1 MRAGAECGG
10 GDPDTLLSTILQ
22 PQVRLGIST
31 PKADP
36 AGDYAWAL
44 FQKAEA
50 LQPGATARLET
61 KALQLTG
68 GGNSAQAPAGR
79 NTYAWVM
86 EQNRADVFLTYC
98 TNAVAA
104 RAEVPSLQVVAVPE
118 ALQVGAAYG
127 LTVRAG
133 APAQAQAFAQAVLQP
148 RRRPCFVGWALL
160 HPEARRVISWSVAS
174 AVPSCGAQRFFIGE
188 AGLVASSIVVPPVA
202 AAPDGTH
209 QPKTAHH
216 CPHEPEKAERWQAK
230 QRGPSCTVMTMEE
243 PMISAAITR
252 AMASRLAERSIW
264 SPTRLRWASSMPTCT
279 RPRRALRSRRPR
291 SSGRRS
297 SVLSVCRTDRQ
308 ARPPGRA
315 AGSVPHHLLEQ
326 GQGF

>member
-1 MRAGAECGG
+1 MSTARHSVWGVSSVMLGVMVLSGCATQQATTPAQPEVAV
-10 GDPDTLLSTILQ
+10 GDPVQVYAAGSLRDALIEIARDHEARTGQKVVLTFAASGLLRERIEQGAPAQVFASADTKHPQRLANQGQWQAPVVFTRNTLCALAQGAVAVTPETLLSTMLQ

-44 FQKAEA
+44 FQKADA
-50 LQPGATARLET
+50 LQPGATARLEA

-68 GGNSAQAPAGR
+68 GANSAQAPAGR

-148 RRRPCFVGWALL
+148 PAQAVFRRLGF
-160 HPEARRVISWSVAS
+160 
-174 AVPSCGAQRFFIGE
+174 
-188 AGLVASSIVVPPVA
+188 
-202 AAPDGTH
+202 AAP
-209 QPKTAHH
+209 
-216 CPHEPEKAERWQAK
+216 
-230 QRGPSCTVMTMEE
+230 
-243 PMISAAITR
+243 
-252 AMASRLAERSIW
+252 
-264 SPTRLRWASSMPTCT
+264 
-279 RPRRALRSRRPR
+279 
-291 SSGRRS
+291 
-297 SVLSVCRTDRQ
+297 
-308 ARPPGRA
+308 
-315 AGSVPHHLLEQ
+315 
-326 GQGF
+326 

>member
-1 MRAGAECGG
+1 MSTARHSVWGVSSLMLGVMVLSGCATQQATTPAQPAVAVGDPVQVYAAGSLRDALTEIARDHEARTGQKVVLTFAASGLLRERIEQGAPAQVFASADTKHPQRLANQGQWQAPVVFTRNTLCALAQGTVAVT
-10 GDPDTLLSTILQ
+10 PDTLLSTMLQ

-44 FQKAEA
+44 FQKADA
-50 LQPGATARLET
+50 LQPGATARLEA

-68 GGNSAQAPAGR
+68 GAQSAQAPAGR

-148 RRRPCFVGWALL
+148 PAQAVFRRLGFV
-160 HPEARRVISWSVAS
+160 
-174 AVPSCGAQRFFIGE
+174 
-188 AGLVASSIVVPPVA
+188 
-202 AAPDGTH
+202 AP
-209 QPKTAHH
+209 
-216 CPHEPEKAERWQAK
+216 
-230 QRGPSCTVMTMEE
+230 
-243 PMISAAITR
+243 
-252 AMASRLAERSIW
+252 
-264 SPTRLRWASSMPTCT
+264 
-279 RPRRALRSRRPR
+279 
-291 SSGRRS
+291 
-297 SVLSVCRTDRQ
+297 
-308 ARPPGRA
+308 
-315 AGSVPHHLLEQ
+315 
-326 GQGF
+326 

>member
-1 MRAGAECGG
+1 MSTARHNVWGVSSLMLGVMVLSGCATQQAATPAQPAVAVGDPVQVYAAGSLRDALTEIASDHEARTGQKVVLTFAASGLLWERIEQGAPAQVFASADTKHPQRLANQGQWQAPVVFTRNTLCALAQGAVAVT
-10 GDPDTLLSTILQ
+10 PDTLLSTILQ

-44 FQKAEA
+44 FQKADA

-68 GGNSAQAPAGR
+68 GAQSAQAPAGR

-148 RRRPCFVGWALL
+148 PAQAVLRRLGF
-160 HPEARRVISWSVAS
+160 
-174 AVPSCGAQRFFIGE
+174 
-188 AGLVASSIVVPPVA
+188 
-202 AAPDGTH
+202 AAP
-209 QPKTAHH
+209 
-216 CPHEPEKAERWQAK
+216 
-230 QRGPSCTVMTMEE
+230 
-243 PMISAAITR
+243 
-252 AMASRLAERSIW
+252 
-264 SPTRLRWASSMPTCT
+264 
-279 RPRRALRSRRPR
+279 
-291 SSGRRS
+291 
-297 SVLSVCRTDRQ
+297 
-308 ARPPGRA
+308 
-315 AGSVPHHLLEQ
+315 
-326 GQGF
+326 

>member
-1 MRAGAECGG
+1 MSTARHNVWGVSSLMLGVMVLSGCATQQAATPAQPAVAVGDPVQVYAAGSLRDALTEIARDHEARTGQKVVLTFAASGLLRERIEQGAPAQVFASADTKHPQRLANQGQWQAPVVFTRNTLCALAQGTVAVT
-10 GDPDTLLSTILQ
+10 PDTLLSTMLQ

-36 AGDYAWAL
+36 AGDYAWAM
-44 FQKAEA
+44 FQKADA
-50 LQPGATARLET
+50 LQPGATARLEA

-68 GGNSAQAPAGR
+68 GANSAQAPAGR

-148 RRRPCFVGWALL
+148 PAQAVFRRLGF
-160 HPEARRVISWSVAS
+160 
-174 AVPSCGAQRFFIGE
+174 
-188 AGLVASSIVVPPVA
+188 
-202 AAPDGTH
+202 AAP
-209 QPKTAHH
+209 
-216 CPHEPEKAERWQAK
+216 
-230 QRGPSCTVMTMEE
+230 
-243 PMISAAITR
+243 
-252 AMASRLAERSIW
+252 
-264 SPTRLRWASSMPTCT
+264 
-279 RPRRALRSRRPR
+279 
-291 SSGRRS
+291 
-297 SVLSVCRTDRQ
+297 
-308 ARPPGRA
+308 
-315 AGSVPHHLLEQ
+315 
-326 GQGF
+326 

>member
-1 MRAGAECGG
+1 MAAARLNAWGVSSPMLGAAVLSGCAMQQGAAPVKAPAAGA
-10 GDPDTLLSTILQ
+10 DPVQVYAAGSLRDALTEIARDHEARTGQKVVLTFAASGLLRERIEQGAPAQVFASADTKHPQRLANQGQWQAPVVFTRNTLCALAQGAVAVTSDTLLSTMLQ

-31 PKADP
+31 PKVDP

-50 LQPGATARLET
+50 LQPGATARLEA

-68 GGNSAQAPAGR
+68 GANSAQAPAGR

-133 APAQAQAFAQAVLQP
+133 APAQAQAFAQTVLQP
-148 RRRPCFVGWALL
+148 PAQAVFRRLGF
-160 HPEARRVISWSVAS
+160 
-174 AVPSCGAQRFFIGE
+174 
-188 AGLVASSIVVPPVA
+188 
-202 AAPDGTH
+202 AAP
-209 QPKTAHH
+209 
-216 CPHEPEKAERWQAK
+216 
-230 QRGPSCTVMTMEE
+230 
-243 PMISAAITR
+243 
-252 AMASRLAERSIW
+252 
-264 SPTRLRWASSMPTCT
+264 
-279 RPRRALRSRRPR
+279 
-291 SSGRRS
+291 
-297 SVLSVCRTDRQ
+297 
-308 ARPPGRA
+308 
-315 AGSVPHHLLEQ
+315 
-326 GQGF
+326 

>member
-1 MRAGAECGG
+1 MAAARLNAWGVSSLMLGAAVLSGCATQQGAAPVKAPAAGADPVQVYAAGSLRDALIEIARDHEARTGQKVVLTFAASGLLRERIEQGAPAQVFASADTKHPQRLANQGQWQAPVVFTRNTLCALAQGTVAVT
-10 GDPDTLLSTILQ
+10 PDTLLGTMLQ

-44 FQKAEA
+44 FQKADA
-50 LQPGATARLET
+50 LQPGATARLEA

-68 GGNSAQAPAGR
+68 GANSAQAPAGR

-148 RRRPCFVGWALL
+148 PAQAVLRRLGF
-160 HPEARRVISWSVAS
+160 
-174 AVPSCGAQRFFIGE
+174 
-188 AGLVASSIVVPPVA
+188 
-202 AAPDGTH
+202 AAP
-209 QPKTAHH
+209 
-216 CPHEPEKAERWQAK
+216 
-230 QRGPSCTVMTMEE
+230 
-243 PMISAAITR
+243 
-252 AMASRLAERSIW
+252 
-264 SPTRLRWASSMPTCT
+264 
-279 RPRRALRSRRPR
+279 
-291 SSGRRS
+291 
-297 SVLSVCRTDRQ
+297 
-308 ARPPGRA
+308 
-315 AGSVPHHLLEQ
+315 
-326 GQGF
+326 

>member
-1 MRAGAECGG
+1 MSTARHNVWGVSSLMLGVAVLSGCATQQATTPAQPEVAV
-10 GDPDTLLSTILQ
+10 GDPVQVYAAGSLRDALTEIARDHEARTGQKVVLTFAASGLLRERIEQGAPAQVFASADTKHPQRLANQGQWQAPVVFTRNTLCALAQGAVAVTSDTLLSTMLQ

-44 FQKAEA
+44 FQKADA
-50 LQPGATARLET
+50 LQAGATARLET

-68 GGNSAQAPAGR
+68 GAQSAQAPAGR

-148 RRRPCFVGWALL
+148 PAQAVLRRLGF
-160 HPEARRVISWSVAS
+160 
-174 AVPSCGAQRFFIGE
+174 
-188 AGLVASSIVVPPVA
+188 
-202 AAPDGTH
+202 AAP
-209 QPKTAHH
+209 
-216 CPHEPEKAERWQAK
+216 
-230 QRGPSCTVMTMEE
+230 
-243 PMISAAITR
+243 
-252 AMASRLAERSIW
+252 
-264 SPTRLRWASSMPTCT
+264 
-279 RPRRALRSRRPR
+279 
-291 SSGRRS
+291 
-297 SVLSVCRTDRQ
+297 
-308 ARPPGRA
+308 
-315 AGSVPHHLLEQ
+315 
-326 GQGF
+326 

>member
-1 MRAGAECGG
+1 MSTARHNVWSVSSLMLGVAVLSGCATRQATTPAQPEVAV
-10 GDPDTLLSTILQ
+10 GDPVQVYAAGSLRDALTEIARDHEARTGQKVVLTFAASGLLRERIEQGAPAQVFASADTKHPQRLANQGQWQAPVVFTRNTLCALAQGAVAVTSDTLLGTMLQ

-44 FQKAEA
+44 FQKADA
-50 LQPGATARLET
+50 LQAGATARLET

-68 GGNSAQAPAGR
+68 GAQSAQAPAGR

-148 RRRPCFVGWALL
+148 PAQAVFRRLGF
-160 HPEARRVISWSVAS
+160 
-174 AVPSCGAQRFFIGE
+174 
-188 AGLVASSIVVPPVA
+188 
-202 AAPDGTH
+202 AAP
-209 QPKTAHH
+209 
-216 CPHEPEKAERWQAK
+216 
-230 QRGPSCTVMTMEE
+230 
-243 PMISAAITR
+243 
-252 AMASRLAERSIW
+252 
-264 SPTRLRWASSMPTCT
+264 
-279 RPRRALRSRRPR
+279 
-291 SSGRRS
+291 
-297 SVLSVCRTDRQ
+297 
-308 ARPPGRA
+308 
-315 AGSVPHHLLEQ
+315 
-326 GQGF
+326 

>member
-1 MRAGAECGG
+1 MSTARHSVWGVSSLMLGVMVLSGCATQQAATPAQPAAAVADPVQVYAAGSLRDALIEIARDHEARTGQKVVLTFAASGLLRERIEQGAPAQVFASADTKHPQRLANQGQWQAPVVFTRNTLCALAQGTVAVTS
-10 GDPDTLLSTILQ
+10 DTLLSTMLQ

-44 FQKAEA
+44 FQKADA
-50 LQPGATARLET
+50 LQPGATARLEA

-68 GGNSAQAPAGR
+68 GANSAQAPAGR

-148 RRRPCFVGWALL
+148 PAQAVLRRLGF
-160 HPEARRVISWSVAS
+160 
-174 AVPSCGAQRFFIGE
+174 
-188 AGLVASSIVVPPVA
+188 
-202 AAPDGTH
+202 AAP
-209 QPKTAHH
+209 
-216 CPHEPEKAERWQAK
+216 
-230 QRGPSCTVMTMEE
+230 
-243 PMISAAITR
+243 
-252 AMASRLAERSIW
+252 
-264 SPTRLRWASSMPTCT
+264 
-279 RPRRALRSRRPR
+279 
-291 SSGRRS
+291 
-297 SVLSVCRTDRQ
+297 
-308 ARPPGRA
+308 
-315 AGSVPHHLLEQ
+315 
-326 GQGF
+326 

>member
-1 MRAGAECGG
+1 MSSARHNAWGVSSLMLGVMVLSGCATQQAATPAQPAVAVGDPVQVYAAGSLRDALTEIARDHEARTGQKVVLTFAASGLLRERIEQGAPAQVFASADTKHPQRLANQGQWQAPVVFTRNTLCALAQGTVAVT
-10 GDPDTLLSTILQ
+10 PDTLLGTMLQ

-44 FQKAEA
+44 FQKADA
-50 LQPGATARLET
+50 LQPGATARLEA

-68 GGNSAQAPAGR
+68 GANSAQAPAGR

-133 APAQAQAFAQAVLQP
+133 APAQAQAFAQTVLQP
-148 RRRPCFVGWALL
+148 PAQAVFRRLGF
-160 HPEARRVISWSVAS
+160 
-174 AVPSCGAQRFFIGE
+174 
-188 AGLVASSIVVPPVA
+188 
-202 AAPDGTH
+202 AAP
-209 QPKTAHH
+209 
-216 CPHEPEKAERWQAK
+216 
-230 QRGPSCTVMTMEE
+230 
-243 PMISAAITR
+243 
-252 AMASRLAERSIW
+252 
-264 SPTRLRWASSMPTCT
+264 
-279 RPRRALRSRRPR
+279 
-291 SSGRRS
+291 
-297 SVLSVCRTDRQ
+297 
-308 ARPPGRA
+308 
-315 AGSVPHHLLEQ
+315 
-326 GQGF
+326 

>member
-1 MRAGAECGG
+1 MAAARHNVWGVSSLMLGVMLLSGCATQQAATPAQPAVAVGDPVQVYAAGSLRDALTEIARDHEARTGQKVVLTFAASGLLRERIEQGAPAQVFASADTKHPQRLANQGQWQAPVIFTRNTLCALAQSAVAVT
-10 GDPDTLLSTILQ
+10 PDTLLSTILQ

-44 FQKAEA
+44 FQKADA
-50 LQPGATARLET
+50 LQPGATARLEA

-68 GGNSAQAPAGR
+68 GANSAQAPAGR

-148 RRRPCFVGWALL
+148 PAQAVFRRLGF
-160 HPEARRVISWSVAS
+160 
-174 AVPSCGAQRFFIGE
+174 
-188 AGLVASSIVVPPVA
+188 
-202 AAPDGTH
+202 AAP
-209 QPKTAHH
+209 
-216 CPHEPEKAERWQAK
+216 
-230 QRGPSCTVMTMEE
+230 
-243 PMISAAITR
+243 
-252 AMASRLAERSIW
+252 
-264 SPTRLRWASSMPTCT
+264 
-279 RPRRALRSRRPR
+279 
-291 SSGRRS
+291 
-297 SVLSVCRTDRQ
+297 
-308 ARPPGRA
+308 
-315 AGSVPHHLLEQ
+315 
-326 GQGF
+326 

>member
-1 MRAGAECGG
+1 MSSARQCVLGVAALMLGVAVLSGCATQQAATPAQPAVAV
-10 GDPDTLLSTILQ
+10 GDPVQVYAAGSLRDALTEIARDHEARTGQKVVLTFAASGLLRERIEQGAPAQVFASADTKHPQRLANPGQWQAPVVFTRNTLCALAQGTVAVTSDTLLGTMLQ

-44 FQKAEA
+44 FQKADA
-50 LQPGATARLET
+50 LQPGATARLEA

-68 GGNSAQAPAGR
+68 GANSAQAPAGR

-148 RRRPCFVGWALL
+148 PAQAVFRRLGF
-160 HPEARRVISWSVAS
+160 
-174 AVPSCGAQRFFIGE
+174 
-188 AGLVASSIVVPPVA
+188 
-202 AAPDGTH
+202 AAP
-209 QPKTAHH
+209 
-216 CPHEPEKAERWQAK
+216 
-230 QRGPSCTVMTMEE
+230 
-243 PMISAAITR
+243 
-252 AMASRLAERSIW
+252 
-264 SPTRLRWASSMPTCT
+264 
-279 RPRRALRSRRPR
+279 
-291 SSGRRS
+291 
-297 SVLSVCRTDRQ
+297 
-308 ARPPGRA
+308 
-315 AGSVPHHLLEQ
+315 
-326 GQGF
+326 

>member
-1 MRAGAECGG
+1 MSSARHSVWGVSSLMLGVAVLSGCATQQAATPAQPAVAVGDPVQVYAAGSLRDALTEIARDHEARTGQKVVLTFAASGLLRERIEQGAPAQVFASADTKHPQRLANQGQWQAPVIFTRNTLCALAQSAVAVT
-10 GDPDTLLSTILQ
+10 PDTLLSTMLQ

-44 FQKAEA
+44 FQKADA
-50 LQPGATARLET
+50 LQPGATVRLEA

-68 GGNSAQAPAGR
+68 GANSAQAPAGR

-148 RRRPCFVGWALL
+148 PAQAVFRRLGF
-160 HPEARRVISWSVAS
+160 
-174 AVPSCGAQRFFIGE
+174 
-188 AGLVASSIVVPPVA
+188 
-202 AAPDGTH
+202 AAP
-209 QPKTAHH
+209 
-216 CPHEPEKAERWQAK
+216 
-230 QRGPSCTVMTMEE
+230 
-243 PMISAAITR
+243 
-252 AMASRLAERSIW
+252 
-264 SPTRLRWASSMPTCT
+264 
-279 RPRRALRSRRPR
+279 
-291 SSGRRS
+291 
-297 SVLSVCRTDRQ
+297 
-308 ARPPGRA
+308 
-315 AGSVPHHLLEQ
+315 
-326 GQGF
+326 

>member
-1 MRAGAECGG
+1 MSTARHNVWSVSSLMLGVAVLSGCATRQATTPAQPEVAV
-10 GDPDTLLSTILQ
+10 GDPVQVYAAGSLRDALIEIARDHEARTGQKVVLTFAASGLLRERIEQGAPAQVFASADTKHPQRLANQGQWQAPVVFTRNTLCALAQGAVAVTPETLLSTMLQ

-44 FQKAEA
+44 FQKADA
-50 LQPGATARLET
+50 LQPGATVRLET

-68 GGNSAQAPAGR
+68 GAQSAQAPAGR

-148 RRRPCFVGWALL
+148 PAQAVFRRLGF
-160 HPEARRVISWSVAS
+160 
-174 AVPSCGAQRFFIGE
+174 
-188 AGLVASSIVVPPVA
+188 
-202 AAPDGTH
+202 AAP
-209 QPKTAHH
+209 
-216 CPHEPEKAERWQAK
+216 
-230 QRGPSCTVMTMEE
+230 
-243 PMISAAITR
+243 
-252 AMASRLAERSIW
+252 
-264 SPTRLRWASSMPTCT
+264 
-279 RPRRALRSRRPR
+279 
-291 SSGRRS
+291 
-297 SVLSVCRTDRQ
+297 
-308 ARPPGRA
+308 
-315 AGSVPHHLLEQ
+315 
-326 GQGF
+326 

>member
-1 MRAGAECGG
+1 MSTARHSVWGVSSLMLGVMVLSGCATQQAATPAQPAAAV
-10 GDPDTLLSTILQ
+10 GDPVQVYAAGSLRDALTEIARDHEARTGQKVVLTFAASGLLRERIEQGAPAQVFASADTKHPQRLANQGQWQAPVIFTRNTLCALAQGAVAVTSDTLLGTMLQ

-50 LQPGATARLET
+50 LQPGATARLEA

-68 GGNSAQAPAGR
+68 GANSAQAPAGR

-148 RRRPCFVGWALL
+148 PAQAVLRRLGF
-160 HPEARRVISWSVAS
+160 
-174 AVPSCGAQRFFIGE
+174 
-188 AGLVASSIVVPPVA
+188 
-202 AAPDGTH
+202 AAP
-209 QPKTAHH
+209 
-216 CPHEPEKAERWQAK
+216 
-230 QRGPSCTVMTMEE
+230 
-243 PMISAAITR
+243 
-252 AMASRLAERSIW
+252 
-264 SPTRLRWASSMPTCT
+264 
-279 RPRRALRSRRPR
+279 
-291 SSGRRS
+291 
-297 SVLSVCRTDRQ
+297 
-308 ARPPGRA
+308 
-315 AGSVPHHLLEQ
+315 
-326 GQGF
+326 

>member
-1 MRAGAECGG
+1 MVLSGCATQQAATPAQPAVAVGDPVQVYAAGSLRDALTEIARDHEARTGQKVVLTFAASGLLRERIEQGAPAQVFASADTKHPQRLANQGQWQAPVVFTRNTLCALAQGTVAVH
-10 GDPDTLLSTILQ
+10 PDTLLSTMLQ

-44 FQKAEA
+44 FQKADA
-50 LQPGATARLET
+50 LQPGATARLEA

-68 GGNSAQAPAGR
+68 GAQSAQAPAGR

-148 RRRPCFVGWALL
+148 PAQAVFRRLGF
-160 HPEARRVISWSVAS
+160 
-174 AVPSCGAQRFFIGE
+174 
-188 AGLVASSIVVPPVA
+188 
-202 AAPDGTH
+202 AAP
-209 QPKTAHH
+209 
-216 CPHEPEKAERWQAK
+216 
-230 QRGPSCTVMTMEE
+230 
-243 PMISAAITR
+243 
-252 AMASRLAERSIW
+252 
-264 SPTRLRWASSMPTCT
+264 
-279 RPRRALRSRRPR
+279 
-291 SSGRRS
+291 
-297 SVLSVCRTDRQ
+297 
-308 ARPPGRA
+308 
-315 AGSVPHHLLEQ
+315 
-326 GQGF
+326 

>member
-1 MRAGAECGG
+1 MSTARHNVWGVSSLMLGVMVLSGCATQQATTPAQPEVAVGDPVQVYAAGSLRDALTEIARDHEARTGQKVVLTFAASGLLRERIEQGAPAQVFASADTKHPQRLANQGQWQAPVVFTRNTLCALAQGTVAVT
-10 GDPDTLLSTILQ
+10 PDTLLSTMLQ

-44 FQKAEA
+44 FQKADA
-50 LQPGATARLET
+50 LQPGATARLEA

-68 GGNSAQAPAGR
+68 GASSAQAPAGR

-148 RRRPCFVGWALL
+148 PAQAVFRRLGF
-160 HPEARRVISWSVAS
+160 
-174 AVPSCGAQRFFIGE
+174 
-188 AGLVASSIVVPPVA
+188 
-202 AAPDGTH
+202 AAP
-209 QPKTAHH
+209 
-216 CPHEPEKAERWQAK
+216 
-230 QRGPSCTVMTMEE
+230 
-243 PMISAAITR
+243 
-252 AMASRLAERSIW
+252 
-264 SPTRLRWASSMPTCT
+264 
-279 RPRRALRSRRPR
+279 
-291 SSGRRS
+291 
-297 SVLSVCRTDRQ
+297 
-308 ARPPGRA
+308 
-315 AGSVPHHLLEQ
+315 
-326 GQGF
+326 

>member
-1 MRAGAECGG
+1 MSTARHSVWGVSSLMLGVMVLSGCAMRQATTPAQPEVAVGDPVQVYAAGSLRDALTEIARDHEARTGQKVVLTFAASGLLRERIEQGAPAQVFASADTKHPQRLANQGQWQAPVIFTRNTLCALAQSAVAVT
-10 GDPDTLLSTILQ
+10 PDTLLSTILQ

-36 AGDYAWAL
+36 AGDYALAL

-50 LQPGATARLET
+50 LQAGATARLEA

-68 GGNSAQAPAGR
+68 GANSAQAPAGR

-148 RRRPCFVGWALL
+148 PAQAVFRRLGF
-160 HPEARRVISWSVAS
+160 
-174 AVPSCGAQRFFIGE
+174 
-188 AGLVASSIVVPPVA
+188 
-202 AAPDGTH
+202 AAP
-209 QPKTAHH
+209 
-216 CPHEPEKAERWQAK
+216 
-230 QRGPSCTVMTMEE
+230 
-243 PMISAAITR
+243 
-252 AMASRLAERSIW
+252 
-264 SPTRLRWASSMPTCT
+264 
-279 RPRRALRSRRPR
+279 
-291 SSGRRS
+291 
-297 SVLSVCRTDRQ
+297 
-308 ARPPGRA
+308 
-315 AGSVPHHLLEQ
+315 
-326 GQGF
+326 

>member
-1 MRAGAECGG
+1 MSTARHNVWGVSSLMLGVMVLSGCATQQAATPAQPAVAVGDPVQVYAAGSLRDALTEIARDHEARTGQKVVLTFAASGLLWERIEQGAPAQVFASADTKHPQRLANQGQWQAPVIFTRNTLCALAQSAVAVT
-10 GDPDTLLSTILQ
+10 PDTLLSTILQ

-68 GGNSAQAPAGR
+68 GANSAQAPAGR

-148 RRRPCFVGWALL
+148 PAQAVLRRLGF
-160 HPEARRVISWSVAS
+160 
-174 AVPSCGAQRFFIGE
+174 
-188 AGLVASSIVVPPVA
+188 
-202 AAPDGTH
+202 AAP
-209 QPKTAHH
+209 
-216 CPHEPEKAERWQAK
+216 
-230 QRGPSCTVMTMEE
+230 
-243 PMISAAITR
+243 
-252 AMASRLAERSIW
+252 
-264 SPTRLRWASSMPTCT
+264 
-279 RPRRALRSRRPR
+279 
-291 SSGRRS
+291 
-297 SVLSVCRTDRQ
+297 
-308 ARPPGRA
+308 
-315 AGSVPHHLLEQ
+315 
-326 GQGF
+326 

>member
-1 MRAGAECGG
+1 MPATRLNAWGVSSLMLGAAVLSGCATQQGAAPVKAPAAGA
-10 GDPDTLLSTILQ
+10 DPVQVYAAGSLRDALIEIARDHEARTGQKVVLTLAASGLLRERIEQGAPAQVFASADTKHPQRLANQGQWQAPVVFTRNTLCALAQGTVAVTSDTLLGTMLQ

-44 FQKAEA
+44 FQKADA
-50 LQPGATARLET
+50 LQPGATARLEA

-68 GGNSAQAPAGR
+68 GANSAQAPAGR

-148 RRRPCFVGWALL
+148 PAQAVLRRLGF
-160 HPEARRVISWSVAS
+160 
-174 AVPSCGAQRFFIGE
+174 
-188 AGLVASSIVVPPVA
+188 
-202 AAPDGTH
+202 AAP
-209 QPKTAHH
+209 
-216 CPHEPEKAERWQAK
+216 
-230 QRGPSCTVMTMEE
+230 
-243 PMISAAITR
+243 
-252 AMASRLAERSIW
+252 
-264 SPTRLRWASSMPTCT
+264 
-279 RPRRALRSRRPR
+279 
-291 SSGRRS
+291 
-297 SVLSVCRTDRQ
+297 
-308 ARPPGRA
+308 
-315 AGSVPHHLLEQ
+315 
-326 GQGF
+326 

>member
-1 MRAGAECGG
+1 MSTARHNVWSVSSLMLGVAVLSGCATRQATTPAQPEVAV
-10 GDPDTLLSTILQ
+10 GDPVQVYAAGSLRDALTEIARDHEARTGQKVVLTFAASGLLRERIEQGAPAQVFASADTKHPQRLANQGQWQAPVVFTRNTLCALAQGTVAVTSDTLLGTMLQ

-44 FQKAEA
+44 FQKADA
-50 LQPGATARLET
+50 LQPGATVRLEA

-68 GGNSAQAPAGR
+68 GAQSAQAPAGR

-148 RRRPCFVGWALL
+148 PAQAVLRRLGF
-160 HPEARRVISWSVAS
+160 
-174 AVPSCGAQRFFIGE
+174 
-188 AGLVASSIVVPPVA
+188 
-202 AAPDGTH
+202 AAP
-209 QPKTAHH
+209 
-216 CPHEPEKAERWQAK
+216 
-230 QRGPSCTVMTMEE
+230 
-243 PMISAAITR
+243 
-252 AMASRLAERSIW
+252 
-264 SPTRLRWASSMPTCT
+264 
-279 RPRRALRSRRPR
+279 
-291 SSGRRS
+291 
-297 SVLSVCRTDRQ
+297 
-308 ARPPGRA
+308 
-315 AGSVPHHLLEQ
+315 
-326 GQGF
+326 

>member
-1 MRAGAECGG
+1 MAAARLNAWGVSSLMLGAAVLSGCATQQGAAPVKAPAAGAGPVQVYAAGSLRDALTEIARDHEARTGQKVVLTFAASGLLRERIEQGAPAQVFASADTKHPQRLANQGQWQAPVIFTRNTLCALAQSAVAVT
-10 GDPDTLLSTILQ
+10 PDTLLSTMLQ
-22 PQVRLGIST
+22 PQVQLGIST

-44 FQKAEA
+44 FQKADA
-50 LQPGATARLET
+50 LQAGATARLET

-68 GGNSAQAPAGR
+68 GAQSAQAPAGR

-148 RRRPCFVGWALL
+148 PAQAVFRRLGF
-160 HPEARRVISWSVAS
+160 
-174 AVPSCGAQRFFIGE
+174 
-188 AGLVASSIVVPPVA
+188 
-202 AAPDGTH
+202 AAP
-209 QPKTAHH
+209 
-216 CPHEPEKAERWQAK
+216 
-230 QRGPSCTVMTMEE
+230 
-243 PMISAAITR
+243 
-252 AMASRLAERSIW
+252 
-264 SPTRLRWASSMPTCT
+264 
-279 RPRRALRSRRPR
+279 
-291 SSGRRS
+291 
-297 SVLSVCRTDRQ
+297 
-308 ARPPGRA
+308 
-315 AGSVPHHLLEQ
+315 
-326 GQGF
+326 

>member
-1 MRAGAECGG
+1 MAAARLNAWGVSSLMLGAAVLSGCATQQGAAPVKAPAAGADPVQVYAAGSLRDALTEIARDHEARTGQKVVLTFAASGLLRERIEQGAPAQVFASADTKHPQRLANQGQWQAPVVFTRNTLCALAQGAVAVT
-10 GDPDTLLSTILQ
+10 PDTLLSTMLQ

-44 FQKAEA
+44 FQKADA
-50 LQPGATARLET
+50 LQPGATARLEA

-148 RRRPCFVGWALL
+148 PAQAVLRRLGF
-160 HPEARRVISWSVAS
+160 
-174 AVPSCGAQRFFIGE
+174 
-188 AGLVASSIVVPPVA
+188 
-202 AAPDGTH
+202 AAP
-209 QPKTAHH
+209 
-216 CPHEPEKAERWQAK
+216 
-230 QRGPSCTVMTMEE
+230 
-243 PMISAAITR
+243 
-252 AMASRLAERSIW
+252 
-264 SPTRLRWASSMPTCT
+264 
-279 RPRRALRSRRPR
+279 
-291 SSGRRS
+291 
-297 SVLSVCRTDRQ
+297 
-308 ARPPGRA
+308 
-315 AGSVPHHLLEQ
+315 
-326 GQGF
+326 

>member
-1 MRAGAECGG
+1 MSTARHNVWGVSSVMLGVMVLSGCATQQAATPAQPAVAVGDPVQVYAAGSLRDALTEIARDHEARTGQKVVLTFSASGLLRERIEQGAPAQVFASADTKHPQRLANKGQWQAPVVFTRNTLCALAQGTVAVT
-10 GDPDTLLSTILQ
+10 PDTLLSTMLQ

-44 FQKAEA
+44 FQKADA
-50 LQPGATARLET
+50 LQPGATARLEA

-68 GGNSAQAPAGR
+68 GANSAQAPAGR

-86 EQNRADVFLTYC
+86 EQHRADVFLTYC

-148 RRRPCFVGWALL
+148 PAQAVFRRLGF
-160 HPEARRVISWSVAS
+160 
-174 AVPSCGAQRFFIGE
+174 
-188 AGLVASSIVVPPVA
+188 
-202 AAPDGTH
+202 AAP
-209 QPKTAHH
+209 
-216 CPHEPEKAERWQAK
+216 
-230 QRGPSCTVMTMEE
+230 
-243 PMISAAITR
+243 
-252 AMASRLAERSIW
+252 
-264 SPTRLRWASSMPTCT
+264 
-279 RPRRALRSRRPR
+279 
-291 SSGRRS
+291 
-297 SVLSVCRTDRQ
+297 
-308 ARPPGRA
+308 
-315 AGSVPHHLLEQ
+315 
-326 GQGF
+326 

>member
-1 MRAGAECGG
+1 MGDPVQVYAAGSLRDALTEIARDHEARTGQKVVLTFAASGLLRERIEQGAPAQVFASADTKHPQRLANQGQWQAPVVFTRNTLCALAQGTVAVT
-10 GDPDTLLSTILQ
+10 PDTLLSTMLQ

-50 LQPGATARLET
+50 LQAGATARLET

-133 APAQAQAFAQAVLQP
+133 APAQAQAFAQTVLQP
-148 RRRPCFVGWALL
+148 PAQAVFRRLGF
-160 HPEARRVISWSVAS
+160 
-174 AVPSCGAQRFFIGE
+174 
-188 AGLVASSIVVPPVA
+188 
-202 AAPDGTH
+202 AAP
-209 QPKTAHH
+209 
-216 CPHEPEKAERWQAK
+216 
-230 QRGPSCTVMTMEE
+230 
-243 PMISAAITR
+243 
-252 AMASRLAERSIW
+252 
-264 SPTRLRWASSMPTCT
+264 
-279 RPRRALRSRRPR
+279 
-291 SSGRRS
+291 
-297 SVLSVCRTDRQ
+297 
-308 ARPPGRA
+308 
-315 AGSVPHHLLEQ
+315 
-326 GQGF
+326 

>member
-1 MRAGAECGG
+1 MSSARHNAWGVSSVMLGVMVLSGCATQQAATPAQPAAAVGDPVQVYAAGSLRDALTEIARDHEARTGQKVVLTFAASGLLRERIEQGAPAQVFASADTKHPQRLANQGQWQAPVVFTRNTLCALAQGTVAVT
-10 GDPDTLLSTILQ
+10 PDTLLSTMLQ

-44 FQKAEA
+44 FQKADA
-50 LQPGATARLET
+50 LQPGATARLEA

-68 GGNSAQAPAGR
+68 GANSAQAPAGR

-133 APAQAQAFAQAVLQP
+133 ASAHAQAFAQAVLQP
-148 RRRPCFVGWALL
+148 PAQAVFRRLGF
-160 HPEARRVISWSVAS
+160 
-174 AVPSCGAQRFFIGE
+174 
-188 AGLVASSIVVPPVA
+188 
-202 AAPDGTH
+202 AAP
-209 QPKTAHH
+209 
-216 CPHEPEKAERWQAK
+216 
-230 QRGPSCTVMTMEE
+230 
-243 PMISAAITR
+243 
-252 AMASRLAERSIW
+252 
-264 SPTRLRWASSMPTCT
+264 
-279 RPRRALRSRRPR
+279 
-291 SSGRRS
+291 
-297 SVLSVCRTDRQ
+297 
-308 ARPPGRA
+308 
-315 AGSVPHHLLEQ
+315 
-326 GQGF
+326 

>member
-1 MRAGAECGG
+1 MSTARHNVWGVSSLMLGVMVLSGCATQQAATPAQPAVAVGDPVQVYAAGSLRDALTEIARDHEARTGQKVVLTFAASGLLRERIEQGAPAQVFASADTKHPQRLANQGQWQAPVIFTRNTLCALAQSAVAVT
-10 GDPDTLLSTILQ
+10 PDTLLSTILQ

-148 RRRPCFVGWALL
+148 PAQAVLRRLGF
-160 HPEARRVISWSVAS
+160 
-174 AVPSCGAQRFFIGE
+174 
-188 AGLVASSIVVPPVA
+188 
-202 AAPDGTH
+202 AAP
-209 QPKTAHH
+209 
-216 CPHEPEKAERWQAK
+216 
-230 QRGPSCTVMTMEE
+230 
-243 PMISAAITR
+243 
-252 AMASRLAERSIW
+252 
-264 SPTRLRWASSMPTCT
+264 
-279 RPRRALRSRRPR
+279 
-291 SSGRRS
+291 
-297 SVLSVCRTDRQ
+297 
-308 ARPPGRA
+308 
-315 AGSVPHHLLEQ
+315 
-326 GQGF
+326 

>member
-1 MRAGAECGG
+1 MSTARHNVWGVSSLMLGVMVLSGCATQQAATPAQPAAAV
-10 GDPDTLLSTILQ
+10 GDPVQVYAAGSLRDALTEIARDHEARTGQKVVLTFAASGLLRERIEQGAPAQVFASADTKHPQRLANQGQWQAPVVFTRNTLCALAQGTVAVTSDTLLGTMLQ

-50 LQPGATARLET
+50 LQPGATARLEA

-68 GGNSAQAPAGR
+68 GANSAQAPAGR

-148 RRRPCFVGWALL
+148 PAQAVLRRLGF
-160 HPEARRVISWSVAS
+160 
-174 AVPSCGAQRFFIGE
+174 
-188 AGLVASSIVVPPVA
+188 
-202 AAPDGTH
+202 AAP
-209 QPKTAHH
+209 
-216 CPHEPEKAERWQAK
+216 
-230 QRGPSCTVMTMEE
+230 
-243 PMISAAITR
+243 
-252 AMASRLAERSIW
+252 
-264 SPTRLRWASSMPTCT
+264 
-279 RPRRALRSRRPR
+279 
-291 SSGRRS
+291 
-297 SVLSVCRTDRQ
+297 
-308 ARPPGRA
+308 
-315 AGSVPHHLLEQ
+315 
-326 GQGF
+326 

>member
-1 MRAGAECGG
+1 MSTARHSVWGVSSLMLGVMVLSGCATQQATTPAQPEVAV
-10 GDPDTLLSTILQ
+10 GDPVQVYAAGSLRDALTEIARDHEARTGQKVVLTFAASGLLRERIEQGAPAQVFASADTKHPQRLANQGQWQAPVVFTRNTLCALAQGTVAVTSDTLLSTMLQ

-68 GGNSAQAPAGR
+68 GANSAQAPAGR

-148 RRRPCFVGWALL
+148 PAQAVLRRLGF
-160 HPEARRVISWSVAS
+160 
-174 AVPSCGAQRFFIGE
+174 
-188 AGLVASSIVVPPVA
+188 
-202 AAPDGTH
+202 AAP
-209 QPKTAHH
+209 
-216 CPHEPEKAERWQAK
+216 
-230 QRGPSCTVMTMEE
+230 
-243 PMISAAITR
+243 
-252 AMASRLAERSIW
+252 
-264 SPTRLRWASSMPTCT
+264 
-279 RPRRALRSRRPR
+279 
-291 SSGRRS
+291 
-297 SVLSVCRTDRQ
+297 
-308 ARPPGRA
+308 
-315 AGSVPHHLLEQ
+315 
-326 GQGF
+326 

>member
-1 MRAGAECGG
+1 MSTARHSVWGVSSLMLGVMVLSGCATQQAATPAQPAVAV
-10 GDPDTLLSTILQ
+10 GDPVQVYAAGSLRDALTEIARDHEARTGQKVVLTFAASGLLRERIEQGAPAQVFASADTKHPQRLANQGQWQAPVVFTRNTLCALAQGAVAVTSDTLLSTMLQ

-44 FQKAEA
+44 FQKADA
-50 LQPGATARLET
+50 LQPGATARLEA

-68 GGNSAQAPAGR
+68 GANSAQAPAGR

-148 RRRPCFVGWALL
+148 PAQAVFRRLGF
-160 HPEARRVISWSVAS
+160 
-174 AVPSCGAQRFFIGE
+174 
-188 AGLVASSIVVPPVA
+188 
-202 AAPDGTH
+202 AAP
-209 QPKTAHH
+209 
-216 CPHEPEKAERWQAK
+216 
-230 QRGPSCTVMTMEE
+230 
-243 PMISAAITR
+243 
-252 AMASRLAERSIW
+252 
-264 SPTRLRWASSMPTCT
+264 
-279 RPRRALRSRRPR
+279 
-291 SSGRRS
+291 
-297 SVLSVCRTDRQ
+297 
-308 ARPPGRA
+308 
-315 AGSVPHHLLEQ
+315 
-326 GQGF
+326 

>member
-1 MRAGAECGG
+1 MAAARLNAWGVSSLMLGAAVLSGCATQQGAAPVKAPAAGADPVQVYAAGSLRDALTEIARDHEARTGQKVVLTFAASGLLRERIEQGAPAQVFASADTKHPQRLANQGQWQAPVIFTRNTLCALAQSAVAVT
-10 GDPDTLLSTILQ
+10 PDTLLSTILQ

-50 LQPGATARLET
+50 LQPGATARLEA

-68 GGNSAQAPAGR
+68 GANSAQAPAGR

-148 RRRPCFVGWALL
+148 PAQAVLRRLGF
-160 HPEARRVISWSVAS
+160 
-174 AVPSCGAQRFFIGE
+174 
-188 AGLVASSIVVPPVA
+188 
-202 AAPDGTH
+202 AAP
-209 QPKTAHH
+209 
-216 CPHEPEKAERWQAK
+216 
-230 QRGPSCTVMTMEE
+230 
-243 PMISAAITR
+243 
-252 AMASRLAERSIW
+252 
-264 SPTRLRWASSMPTCT
+264 
-279 RPRRALRSRRPR
+279 
-291 SSGRRS
+291 
-297 SVLSVCRTDRQ
+297 
-308 ARPPGRA
+308 
-315 AGSVPHHLLEQ
+315 
-326 GQGF
+326 

>member
-1 MRAGAECGG
+1 MSTARHSVWGVSSLMLGVMVLSGCATQQAATPAQPAAAV
-10 GDPDTLLSTILQ
+10 GDPVQVYAAGSLRDALIEIARDHEARTGQKVVLTFAASGLLRERIEQGAPAQVFASADTKHPQRLANQGQWQAPVVFTRNTLCALAQGTVAVTSDTLLGTMLQ

-50 LQPGATARLET
+50 LQPGATARLEA

-68 GGNSAQAPAGR
+68 GANSAQAPAGR

-148 RRRPCFVGWALL
+148 PAQAVLRRLGF
-160 HPEARRVISWSVAS
+160 
-174 AVPSCGAQRFFIGE
+174 
-188 AGLVASSIVVPPVA
+188 
-202 AAPDGTH
+202 AAP
-209 QPKTAHH
+209 
-216 CPHEPEKAERWQAK
+216 
-230 QRGPSCTVMTMEE
+230 
-243 PMISAAITR
+243 
-252 AMASRLAERSIW
+252 
-264 SPTRLRWASSMPTCT
+264 
-279 RPRRALRSRRPR
+279 
-291 SSGRRS
+291 
-297 SVLSVCRTDRQ
+297 
-308 ARPPGRA
+308 
-315 AGSVPHHLLEQ
+315 
-326 GQGF
+326 

>member
-1 MRAGAECGG
+1 MSSARHNAWGVSSVMLGVMVLSGCATQQAATPAQPAAAVADPVQVYAAGSLRDALTEIARDHEARTGQKVVLTFAASGLLRERIEQGAPAQVFASADTKHPQRLANQGQWQAPVVFTRNTLCALAQGTVAVTS
-10 GDPDTLLSTILQ
+10 DTLLGTMLQ

-50 LQPGATARLET
+50 LQPGATARLEA

-68 GGNSAQAPAGR
+68 GANSAQAPAGR

-148 RRRPCFVGWALL
+148 PAQAVLRRLGF
-160 HPEARRVISWSVAS
+160 
-174 AVPSCGAQRFFIGE
+174 
-188 AGLVASSIVVPPVA
+188 
-202 AAPDGTH
+202 AAP
-209 QPKTAHH
+209 
-216 CPHEPEKAERWQAK
+216 
-230 QRGPSCTVMTMEE
+230 
-243 PMISAAITR
+243 
-252 AMASRLAERSIW
+252 
-264 SPTRLRWASSMPTCT
+264 
-279 RPRRALRSRRPR
+279 
-291 SSGRRS
+291 
-297 SVLSVCRTDRQ
+297 
-308 ARPPGRA
+308 
-315 AGSVPHHLLEQ
+315 
-326 GQGF
+326 

>member
-1 MRAGAECGG
+1 MSSARHNAWGVSSLMLGVMVLSGCATQQAATPAQPAAAVGDPVQVYAAGSLRDALTEIARDHGARTGRKVVLTFAASGLLRERIEQGAPAQVFASADTKHPQRLANQGQWQAPVIFTRNTLCALAQSAVAVT
-10 GDPDTLLSTILQ
+10 PDTLLSTILQ

-68 GGNSAQAPAGR
+68 GANSAQAPAGR

-148 RRRPCFVGWALL
+148 PAQAVFRRLGF
-160 HPEARRVISWSVAS
+160 
-174 AVPSCGAQRFFIGE
+174 
-188 AGLVASSIVVPPVA
+188 
-202 AAPDGTH
+202 AAP
-209 QPKTAHH
+209 
-216 CPHEPEKAERWQAK
+216 
-230 QRGPSCTVMTMEE
+230 
-243 PMISAAITR
+243 
-252 AMASRLAERSIW
+252 
-264 SPTRLRWASSMPTCT
+264 
-279 RPRRALRSRRPR
+279 
-291 SSGRRS
+291 
-297 SVLSVCRTDRQ
+297 
-308 ARPPGRA
+308 
-315 AGSVPHHLLEQ
+315 
-326 GQGF
+326 

>member
-1 MRAGAECGG
+1 MSTARHNVWVVSSLMLGVMVLSGCATQQAATPAQPAAAVGDPVQVYAAGSLRDALTEIARDHEARTGQKVVLTFAASGLLRERIEQGAPAQVFASADTKHPQRLANQGQWQAPVIFTRNTLCALAQSAVAVT
-10 GDPDTLLSTILQ
+10 PDTLLSTMLQ
-22 PQVRLGIST
+22 PQVQLGIST

-44 FQKAEA
+44 FQKADA
-50 LQPGATARLET
+50 LQPGATARLEA

-68 GGNSAQAPAGR
+68 GANSAQAPAGR

-148 RRRPCFVGWALL
+148 PAQAVFRRLGF
-160 HPEARRVISWSVAS
+160 
-174 AVPSCGAQRFFIGE
+174 
-188 AGLVASSIVVPPVA
+188 
-202 AAPDGTH
+202 AAP
-209 QPKTAHH
+209 
-216 CPHEPEKAERWQAK
+216 
-230 QRGPSCTVMTMEE
+230 
-243 PMISAAITR
+243 
-252 AMASRLAERSIW
+252 
-264 SPTRLRWASSMPTCT
+264 
-279 RPRRALRSRRPR
+279 
-291 SSGRRS
+291 
-297 SVLSVCRTDRQ
+297 
-308 ARPPGRA
+308 
-315 AGSVPHHLLEQ
+315 
-326 GQGF
+326 